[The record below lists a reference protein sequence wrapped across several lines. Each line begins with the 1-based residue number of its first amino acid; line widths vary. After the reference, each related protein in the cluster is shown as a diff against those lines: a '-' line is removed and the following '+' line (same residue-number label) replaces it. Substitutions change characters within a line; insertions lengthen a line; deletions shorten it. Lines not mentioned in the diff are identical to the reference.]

1 MKGKGCRIKLE
12 QVETLK
18 LMCKID
24 MSFDDF
30 FNTNGHITFVNKM
43 AAFLNIEPTKIKI
56 VKIIPGSV
64 VLDLAI
70 AGDESEDGESAD
82 GGGSSGSGSS
92 DKKLDLSALKD
103 KVDGASKEEL
113 STSLG
118 FKVAEISATHHDT
131 KDYVKKEDVGEA
143 RLKWLML
150 DDHKKDGEG
159 EAIKEVAKPLNDP
172 FVTQWGWIAFGI
184 VLGVAFIALGGY

>member
-43 AAFLNIEPTKIKI
+43 AAFLNIEPTRIKI

-70 AGDESEDGESAD
+70 SGDESEDGESAD

-92 DKKLDLSALKD
+92 DKKTGFVSPQRQSGQCVKGGTLDFAGLQS
-103 KVDGASKEEL
+103 G
-113 STSLG
+113 
-118 FKVAEISATHHDT
+118 
-131 KDYVKKEDVGEA
+131 
-143 RLKWLML
+143 
-150 DDHKKDGEG
+150 
-159 EAIKEVAKPLNDP
+159 
-172 FVTQWGWIAFGI
+172 
-184 VLGVAFIALGGY
+184 